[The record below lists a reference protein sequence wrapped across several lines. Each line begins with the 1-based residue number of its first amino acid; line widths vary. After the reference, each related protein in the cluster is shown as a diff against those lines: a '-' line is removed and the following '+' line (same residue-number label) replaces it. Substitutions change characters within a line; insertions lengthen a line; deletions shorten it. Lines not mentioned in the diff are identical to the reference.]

1 MYICVILF
9 YNLDRLT
16 INEQE
21 IFFHTILSD
30 ISVWQKRKKKSIFVV
45 YTVIVIV
52 TWAVVLT

>member
-21 IFFHTILSD
+21 IFFDTILSD